1 MFHGIVKDSAAL
13 HIGAKMVKKARRRS
27 KDKVEVFTPE
37 FKALVKEA
45 FDKWYEGTKVS
56 K

>member
-1 MFHGIVKDSAAL
+1 MFHGLVKDSAAL
-13 HIGAKMVKKARRRS
+13 YIGAKMVKKARRKS
-27 KDKVEVFTPE
+27 KDVEVFTPE